1 MRYELSWLPRG
12 DSEVLLQA
20 HDLKVSGG
28 SPAWLGPT
36 SQGFADAQDRCSGLT
51 CALRYKRDSSFQEL
65 DSPFQKGDVSTG
77 KVI

>member
-36 SQGFADAQDRCSGLT
+36 SQGFADALPRTD
-51 CALRYKRDSSFQEL
+51 AL
-65 DSPFQKGDVSTG
+65 V
-77 KVI
+77 